1 MHWQE
6 ELILGGRV
14 KSSQDALL
22 RCVPF
27 ETLIAGEGGGG
38 SQRAKRANSPGPST
52 SESL

>member
-22 RCVPF
+22 RCVGF
-27 ETLIAGEGGGG
+27 ENSNAKGVGGA
-38 SQRAKRANSPGPST
+38 QQA
-52 SESL
+52 SEPL